1 MLTLLH
7 HVLLVA
13 AVLALGAASLRAA
26 SALAPDGLDRVLVAA
41 VLGASLIVSETL
53 LLGLAGGLG
62 SSPVALGLAAGATW
76 LVARLALPAWE
87 LSPLDELARA
97 TAAATPAMRLGI
109 GAAFGVLLV
118 LVVSY
123 LRFPAV
129 GIDGTV
135 HHLPEIVNWI
145 HSGHP
150 GTELNPSEDFP
161 TGAYPL
167 THEMLLTWSMSLS
180 RSFVPVAVWPP
191 AMVAL
196 LAVAGWVGLR
206 RLGVGAGIVALAIF
220 TVVVCPPI
228 ATGMNAP
235 KNDLAAL
242 TWLAVTA
249 ALCVAAVRRPSLL
262 AVAILAG
269 GLSVG
274 TKTTTGPLVVL
285 VLGIAL
291 YRAWRRGEP
300 PLPAKALLTAGFV
313 AAVGVGGVWY
323 IRNLIVHGSPL
334 WPFVATPWGDEL
346 PPAIA
351 RLTPSFVDRPIGS
364 LQMGRSGRYVDQLS
378 GGLILMAGGMLAMLL
393 TRARAVV
400 LASLATIIAVVAWAR
415 APFTGIADDRF
426 VDLSL
431 FVIRYLTVA
440 VAAGAATLAL
450 ASRARGWRGYVAMGL
465 LAVATIWSAINT
477 VDGGHPLVPSLPVL
491 TTGALV
497 GVLGAWVAPRV
508 ATAAPGT
515 VRIVAGVAAAVA
527 AVALAAGASGYVE
540 RHARLGSTFATPAI
554 AWFVD
559 QKAFR
564 DGDEPISMSPQAI
577 GPLAGDHLQHD
588 IQRIPGLT
596 PCREVIARARR
607 GYFVVRDVTPLVR
620 KYIAPY
626 QAVKCLAGERPIY
639 TVGDFRIYR
648 LPEREQ
654 VARARQGP

>member
-1 MLTLLH
+1 VLTLLH
-7 HVLLVA
+7 HVLLVV
-13 AVLALGAASLRAA
+13 AVLALGAAALRAA

-41 VLGASLIVSETL
+41 VFGATLVVAETL
-53 LLGLAGGLG
+53 LLGLAGLG
-62 SSPVALGLAAGATW
+62 SNPIALGLAAGATW
-76 LVARLALPAWE
+76 LGARLALPAWD
-87 LSPLDELARA
+87 LSPLDELSQA
-97 TAAATPAMRLGI
+97 TAAASPGMRLAI

-118 LVVSY
+118 LVVSF

-150 GTELNPSEDFP
+150 GSELNPSEDFP

-180 RSFVPVAVWPP
+180 RSFVPIAVWPP

-206 RLGVGAGIVALAIF
+206 RLGVGAGIVALAIV
-220 TVVVCPPI
+220 TVAVCPPI

-249 ALCVAAVRRPSLL
+249 ALCVAAVRRPPLL
-262 AVAILAG
+262 AVAILAA

-285 VLGIAL
+285 VIGVAL
-291 YRAWRRGEP
+291 YLSWRRDEP

-334 WPFVATPWGDEL
+334 WPFVATPWGDDL

-364 LQMGRSGRYVDQLS
+364 LEGRSGRYIDQLS

-450 ASRARGWRGYVAMGL
+450 ASRARAWRGYVAMGL
-465 LAVATIWSAINT
+465 LAAATIWSAIKT
-477 VDGGHPLVPSLPVL
+477 VDVGHPLVPSLPVL
-491 TTGALV
+491 ATGALA
-497 GVLGAWVAPRV
+497 GLAGAWLAPRI
-508 ATAAPGT
+508 AAAGSRNL
-515 VRIVAGVAAAVA
+515 RIVAVVAAAVA
-527 AVALAAGASGYVE
+527 AVALSGGAPGYAD
-540 RHARLGSTFATPAI
+540 RHAQLNATFATPAI
-554 AWFVD
+554 KWFVG
-559 QKAFR
+559 QRAWR
-564 DGDEPISMSPQAI
+564 DGDDPISMSPQAI
-577 GPLAGDHLQHD
+577 GPLAGDRLQHD

-596 PCREVIARARR
+596 PCPEIIARARR
-607 GYFVVRDVTPLVR
+607 GYFVLRDLTPLVR

-626 QAVKCLAGERPIY
+626 QAVKCLAGKRPIY
-639 TVGDFRIYR
+639 TVGDFRIYYR
-648 LPEREQ
+648 VP
-654 VARARQGP
+654 